1 MVYCVAEANNYKDAN
16 PSGRIIT
23 VIEINN
29 NSDNEVKEFVD
40 FVEAK
45 IIFNEEGFFACFFF
59 FFLKMEKKKQRL

>member
-29 NSDNEVKEFVD
+29 NSDNEVKEFLD
-40 FVEAK
+40 FAK
-45 IIFNEEGFFACFFF
+45 AKMIFNEEGLFVCLF
-59 FFLKMEKKKQRL
+59 